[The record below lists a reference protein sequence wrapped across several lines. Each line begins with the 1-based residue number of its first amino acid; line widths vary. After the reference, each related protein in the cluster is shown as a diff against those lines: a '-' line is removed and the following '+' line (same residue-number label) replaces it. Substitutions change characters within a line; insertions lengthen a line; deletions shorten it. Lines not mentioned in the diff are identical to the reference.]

1 MRIIPSITLLLRS
14 DEVIDKYFAAQTMA
28 SLVCNG
34 NKGIDLAIANSGA
47 VAGLI
52 TIIGHVES
60 DMPNLMALSE
70 EFSLVQNPD
79 QVVLDHLFEIEDV
92 KLGSTAR
99 KSIPLLVDLLRPIPE
114 RPSAPPVAV
123 RLLLSIADGSDS
135 NKLIL
140 AEAGALEALN
150 KYLSLSPQDSTEAAI
165 SELLRILFCNSDL
178 IKHEASTNSL
188 NQLIAVLRLGSR
200 NARYSAARALHELF
214 DADNIR
220 DSELAKQGIQ
230 PLVDMLNT
238 TSGNEQEAALMAL
251 IKLTSGNS
259 SKVSLLL
266 DVEGNPLKCLYKIL
280 SSASSLELKSH
291 AAQLCFALF
300 GNSKIR
306 ADPVASEC
314 LEPFISLMQ
323 SNSETAIVSG
333 VCAFERLLE
342 DEQQVELAAAYNV
355 VDLLVSLVSGTNY
368 QLIEA
373 AISTLIKLGKDRTP
387 IKLDMVKAGII
398 DNCLKLLQ
406 LAPSSLCSTI
416 AELFHILNNSSAIAE
431 LFHILNATE
440 IAEPLF
446 RVLLC

>member
-1 MRIIPSITLLLRS
+1 MRIIPSIALLLRS
-14 DEVIDKYFAAQTMA
+14 DEVIDKYFAAQSMA

-92 KLGSTAR
+92 KVGSTAR

-165 SELLRILFCNSDL
+165 SELLRILFSNSDL

-214 DADNIR
+214 DAGNIR
-220 DSELAKQGIQ
+220 DSELAKQAIQ

-406 LAPSSLCSTI
+406 LA
-416 AELFHILNNSSAIAE
+416 
-431 LFHILNATE
+431 
-440 IAEPLF
+440 
-446 RVLLC
+446 